1 MGFRVLA
8 FSFLMIFVYFS
19 EPASSHPNQ
28 KTLPSEFVQR
38 RQLEDEGIYGRK
50 LEGGGAHGG
59 SHGGQSHGG
68 GGAVMPIYAAG
79 AAKQHQSHRG
89 AACNLNKIKISTM
102 FMMTFC
108 LFSHTVFLLI

>member
-1 MGFRVLA
+1 MFMSIHL
-8 FSFLMIFVYFS
+8 FS
-19 EPASSHPNQ
+19 
-28 KTLPSEFVQR
+28 KTSVETEFVQR

-68 GGAVMPIYAAG
+68 GGAVIPIYAAG
-79 AAKQHQSHRG
+79 AAKQRQSHRS

-108 LFSHTVFLLI
+108 LFSHSVFLLI